1 MWTFHPRPL
10 GHLPQTQGRASL
22 LYPRALTPLS
32 GGAALVAVLLPL
44 PLVQLM
50 SLGGEVHGVG
60 VLRVLLHVH
69 CPSESSEPSGGS

>member
-1 MWTFHPRPL
+1 M
-10 GHLPQTQGRASL
+10 
-22 LYPRALTPLS
+22 
-32 GGAALVAVLLPL
+32 AVLLPL